1 MGKVT
6 MITSAILYKLSLKAL
21 RNWVANRGR
30 NRRCFKSAKEP
41 VMRSPLLLPERA
53 TGAAAAGNSVV
64 AWGAYRLGQMG
75 SKPILEQSH
84 LPGGNQ
90 EPCSRSE
97 ARRVGNDVSVRVEL
111 GGRRSIKKK
120 TKIQ

>member
-90 EPCSRSE
+90 EPCSAFRRSE
-97 ARRVGNDVSVRVEL
+97 ERRVGKECVSTC
-111 GGRRSIKKK
+111 RSRWSPYH
-120 TKIQ
+120 

>member
-75 SKPILEQSH
+75 S
-84 LPGGNQ
+84 
-90 EPCSRSE
+90 RSE
-97 ARRVGNDVSVRVEL
+97 ERRVGKEGVSTC
-111 GGRRSIKKK
+111 RSRWSPYH
-120 TKIQ
+120 